1 MATIPAQA
9 RTWQRRE
16 PRTRLIIWAGWLFA
30 AALFIGCFQMI
41 SERTIWAFVWDAPQQ
56 AGDLAVRMVPPDWSY
71 IRVLGRPIWD
81 TINIA
86 TVGTVIAVLLAIP
99 VAYCAARNTT
109 PSVGLVRP
117 VALFIIV
124 SSRSINALIWALM
137 LVTIIGP
144 GVFAGIIAIALRSI
158 GFCAKLLYEAIEE
171 IDESQVDAV
180 RSTGASGAQVTSYG
194 IVPQVL
200 PAFAGISV
208 FRWDINIRE
217 STVLGLVGAGG
228 IGLEL
233 NAAITQLYWTQV
245 SLILLI
251 IIATV
256 IVSEWVS
263 AKIRHSIISPAAT
276 SRNSGSASR
285 RPGRGAQQRQH
296 DNDGASESTSAAR
309 SVRSH
314 ARSGYYLV

>member
-1 MATIPAQA
+1 MAVAVRA
-9 RTWQRRE
+9 EKAWQRRT
-16 PRTRLIIWAGWLFA
+16 TRAQLWTFA
-30 AALFIGCFQMI
+30 AWLAATTLVVACFQSI
-41 SERTIWAFVWDAPQQ
+41 SDKTIWAFVWDAPQQ
-56 AGDLAVRMVPPDWSY
+56 AADLAVRMVPPDWSY
-71 IRVLGRPIWD
+71 IRQLGRPIWD

-86 TVGTVIAVLLAIP
+86 TIGTAIAIVASIP

-109 PSVGLVRP
+109 PSVNFVRP

-137 LVTIIGP
+137 LVTIVGP
-144 GVFAGIIAIALRSI
+144 GVFAGIVAIALRSI

-171 IDESQVDAV
+171 IDESQVEAV
-180 RSTGASGAQVTSYG
+180 RATGASGTQVTTYG

-233 NAAITQLYWTQV
+233 NAALTQLYWTQV
-245 SLILLI
+245 SLILLVI
-251 IIATV
+251 IGTV
-256 IVSEWVS
+256 ILSEWVS
-263 AKIRHSIISPAAT
+263 ARVRHAII
-276 SRNSGSASR
+276 
-285 RPGRGAQQRQH
+285 
-296 DNDGASESTSAAR
+296 
-309 SVRSH
+309 
-314 ARSGYYLV
+314 

>member
-1 MATIPAQA
+1 MMTTRRRNGTLLWHRRAHSAQFVRWLIWAVGAAVFVYCWQRISDKTIWPFVTDAPAQA
-9 RTWQRRE
+9 
-16 PRTRLIIWAGWLFA
+16 A
-30 AALFIGCFQMI
+30 
-41 SERTIWAFVWDAPQQ
+41 
-56 AGDLAVRMVPPDWSY
+56 DLAGRMVPPDWLF
-71 IRVLGRPIWD
+71 IGALWRPMWD
-81 TINIA
+81 TINMA
-86 TVGTVIAVLLAIP
+86 TLGTALAIVLAVP

-109 PSVGLVRP
+109 PSAVVVRP

-144 GVFAGIIAIALRSI
+144 GLLAGIFAIALRSV

-171 IDESQVDAV
+171 IDESQVEAV
-180 RSTGASGAQVTSYG
+180 RATGASGAQVTTFG

-228 IGLEL
+228 IGLPL
-233 NAAITQLYWTQV
+233 NAAITTLAWTRV

-251 IIATV
+251 ILATV
-256 IVSEWVS
+256 VMSEWIS
-263 AKIRHSIISPAAT
+263 AKVRHAII
-276 SRNSGSASR
+276 
-285 RPGRGAQQRQH
+285 
-296 DNDGASESTSAAR
+296 
-309 SVRSH
+309 
-314 ARSGYYLV
+314 

>member
-1 MATIPAQA
+1 MAVALKDGTKV
-9 RTWQRRE
+9 WQRRE
-16 PRTRLIIWAGWLFA
+16 RGAQFATWAMWLLGAMIFVYCWQLI
-30 AALFIGCFQMI
+30 
-41 SERTIWAFVWDAPQQ
+41 SDKTIWVFVTDAPAQ
-56 AGDLAVRMVPPDWSY
+56 AGDLAVRMVPPDWSF
-71 IRVLGRPIWD
+71 IREIGRPMWD

-86 TVGTVIAVLLAIP
+86 TLGTLFAIILAVP

-109 PSVGLVRP
+109 PSVALVRP

-124 SSRSINALIWALM
+124 SSRSINSLIWALM
-137 LVTIIGP
+137 LVTIVGP

-171 IDESQVDAV
+171 IDESQVEAV
-180 RSTGASGAQVTSYG
+180 RATGASGAQVTAYG

-228 IGLEL
+228 IGLPL
-233 NAAITQLYWTQV
+233 NAAITTLAWTQV
-245 SLILLI
+245 SLILLVI
-251 IIATV
+251 IGTV

-263 AKIRHSIISPAAT
+263 AKVRHAII
-276 SRNSGSASR
+276 
-285 RPGRGAQQRQH
+285 
-296 DNDGASESTSAAR
+296 
-309 SVRSH
+309 
-314 ARSGYYLV
+314 

>member
-1 MATIPAQA
+1 MPIEIRNGTKV
-9 RTWQRRE
+9 WHRRD
-16 PRTRLIIWAGWLFA
+16 RGTQFAIWALWLTGTA
-30 AALFIGCFQMI
+30 AFVYCCELI
-41 SERTIWAFVWDAPQQ
+41 SDRTIWAFVADAPAQ
-56 AGDLAVRMVPPDWSY
+56 AADLAVRMVPPDWGF
-71 IRVLGRPIWD
+71 IHRLWRPLWD
-81 TINIA
+81 TINMA
-86 TVGTVIAVLLAIP
+86 TFGTVLAIVLAAP

-109 PSVGLVRP
+109 PSVTLIRP
-117 VALFIIV
+117 LALLIIV

-144 GVFAGIIAIALRSI
+144 GVLAGVLAIALRSI

-171 IDESQVDAV
+171 IDERQVEAL
-180 RSTGASGAQVTSYG
+180 RATGASGAQVTAYG

-228 IGLEL
+228 IGLPL
-233 NAAITQLYWTQV
+233 NAAITTLAWTRV

-256 IVSEWVS
+256 VVSEWVS
-263 AKIRHSIISPAAT
+263 AKVRHAII
-276 SRNSGSASR
+276 
-285 RPGRGAQQRQH
+285 
-296 DNDGASESTSAAR
+296 
-309 SVRSH
+309 
-314 ARSGYYLV
+314 

>member
-1 MATIPAQA
+1 MMTTIPAQSRNWRRRDR
-9 RTWQRRE
+9 RTE
-16 PRTRLIIWAGWLFA
+16 LLIWAAWLFA
-30 AALFIGCFQMI
+30 AALFVGCFQLI
-41 SERTIWAFVWDAPQQ
+41 SEKTIWAFVWDAPTQ
-56 AGDLAVRMVPPDWSY
+56 AGDLAVRMVPPDWQY
-71 IRVLGRPIWD
+71 IRTLGRPIWD

-86 TVGTVIAVLLAIP
+86 TIGTLIALLLAIP

-109 PSVGLVRP
+109 PSVSLVRP
-117 VALFIIV
+117 LALFIIV

-171 IDESQVDAV
+171 IDEGQVEAV
-180 RSTGASGAQVTSYG
+180 RATGASGAQVTAYG

-208 FRWDINIRE
+208 FRWDINIRK

-233 NAAITQLYWTQV
+233 NSAITQLYWTQV
-245 SLILLI
+245 SLILLVI
-251 IIATV
+251 IGTV

-263 AKIRHSIISPAAT
+263 AKIRHAII
-276 SRNSGSASR
+276 
-285 RPGRGAQQRQH
+285 
-296 DNDGASESTSAAR
+296 
-309 SVRSH
+309 
-314 ARSGYYLV
+314 